1 MLELVPGSY
10 FYLCES
16 LACKLQNY
24 KSADLLSERI
34 NLENFISLT
43 PDFLT
48 PLAQMSGSLFLNLSF
63 KSEDS
68 CLVNFSSGRD
78 NG

>member
-10 FYLCES
+10 FYLCER

-34 NLENFISLT
+34 NMENFISLT
-43 PDFLT
+43 SDFLT